1 MKIIVKGKR
10 EGKTRALIR
19 MADRCNGYI
28 VAANAEEVR
37 AIRKS
42 ASEMKCNIRF
52 PLTFDEFIR
61 QRYVQ
66 GANERIYID
75 NLDRCLRQF
84 TMCKIEAATI
94 TGDELHMPVSDGF
107 IRELV
112 RVVSGN
118 GLDGI
123 AVDINTEEFAEYTVT
138 VKVAR
143 KGAEDGE
150 FD

>member
-1 MKIIVKGKR
+1 MKIIVKRKG

-28 VAANAEEVR
+28 VAANAEEVH
-37 AIRKS
+37 AISKT
-42 ASEMKCNIRF
+42 AAEMKCNIRF

-61 QRYVQ
+61 RRYVQ
-66 GANERIYID
+66 SANERIYID
-75 NLDRCLRQF
+75 NLDRCLQRF
-84 TMCKIEAATI
+84 TMCKIEAATV

-107 IRELV
+107 IRELA

-123 AVDINTEEFAEYTVT
+123 SVDINTEEFAEYTVT

>member
-1 MKIIVKGKR
+1 MKIIVKGKG

-19 MADRCNGYI
+19 MADRCNGFI
-28 VAANAEEVR
+28 VVANDKEACEVNKT
-37 AIRKS
+37 AL
-42 ASEMKCNIRF
+42 EMKCNIRF
-52 PLTFDEFIR
+52 PLTFDGFIH

-66 GANERIYID
+66 GPNEKIYID

-107 IRELV
+107 IRELA

-123 AVDINTEEFAEYTVT
+123 SADINTKEFAEYTVT

-150 FD
+150 LD

>member
-1 MKIIVKGKR
+1 MKIIVKEKGK
-10 EGKTRALIR
+10 GKTKALIR

-28 VAANAEEVR
+28 VAANAEEVH
-37 AIRKS
+37 AISKM
-42 ASEMKCNIRF
+42 AAEMKCNIRY
-52 PLTFDEFIR
+52 PLTFGEFIR
-61 QRYVQ
+61 QKYVQ
-66 GANERIYID
+66 GANEKIYID
-75 NLDRCLRQF
+75 NLDRFLQQF
-84 TMCKIEAATI
+84 TMCKIEAVTI

-107 IRELV
+107 IRELA

-123 AVDINTEEFAEYTVT
+123 SADINTEEFAEYTVT

-150 FD
+150 LD

>member
-1 MKIIVKGKR
+1 MKIIVKRKG

-19 MADRCNGYI
+19 MADRCNGFI
-28 VAANAEEVR
+28 VVTNTEEAHTVS
-37 AIRKS
+37 KM
-42 ASEMKCNIRF
+42 ASEMKCSIRF
-52 PLTFDEFIR
+52 PLTFNEFIHR
-61 QRYVQ
+61 RYVQ
-66 GANERIYID
+66 GANEKIYID
-75 NLDRCLRQF
+75 NLDRCLQQF
-84 TMCKIEAATI
+84 TTCKIEAATI

-107 IRELV
+107 IRELA

-123 AVDINTEEFAEYTVT
+123 SVDINAEEFAEYTVT

-150 FD
+150 LD